1 MLQRRFSHA
10 LTRRNAMK
18 KFFLASITASL
29 LMFGAVMANGATRAT
44 LAPFPQPDAS
54 QVRHVIQ
61 LPARADEQRI
71 QVEIQVGKPLTI
83 DCNHYAFGGE
93 LVERHVP
100 GWGYDY
106 FVYGK
111 EHPLVSTEKA
121 CPPDSERSAFVQAVD
136 ANRMLRY
143 NSRMPIVIYTPSDIE
158 VRYLLWHAETEPSQA
173 ERL

>member
-1 MLQRRFSHA
+1 
-10 LTRRNAMK
+10 MK
-18 KFFLASITASL
+18 KFALTNVVASL
-29 LMFGAVMANGATRAT
+29 LGLSPIMAIGATTAT
-44 LAPFPQPDAS
+44 LSPFPLPDAG

-61 LPARADEQRI
+61 LPARADEPRI
-71 QVEIQVGKPLTI
+71 QVEIQVGKTLTI

-93 LVERHVP
+93 LIEHHVP

-106 FVYGK
+106 FSYGK
-111 EHPLVSTEKA
+111 EHPLVSTEKG

-143 NSRMPIVIYTPSDIE
+143 NSKMPIVIYTPADIE
-158 VRYLLWHAETEPSQA
+158 VRYLLWHSDAEPLQA

>member
-1 MLQRRFSHA
+1 MKMSSLA
-10 LTRRNAMK
+10 NA
-18 KFFLASITASL
+18 AVSL
-29 LMFGAVMANGATRAT
+29 LVFGSALATGAPNAS
-44 LAPFPQPDAS
+44 LAPFPQPEPG

-61 LPARADEQRI
+61 LPARPEEARL
-71 QVEIQVGKPLTI
+71 QVEIQVGKTLTI

-93 LVERHVP
+93 LIERHVP

-121 CPPDSERSAFVQAVD
+121 CLPDSERSAFVQAVD

-143 NSRMPIVIYTPSDIE
+143 NSRLPIVIYTPADID
-158 VRYLLWHAETEPSQA
+158 VRYLLWHADAEPIPA

>member
-1 MLQRRFSHA
+1 
-10 LTRRNAMK
+10 MK
-18 KFFLASITASL
+18 KSTLANAATAL
-29 LMFGAVMANGATRAT
+29 LMLGPTMASAAPNAA
-44 LAPFPQPDAS
+44 LAPFPQPEPG
-54 QVRHVIQ
+54 QIRHVIQ
-61 LPARADEQRI
+61 LPARAEEPRF
-71 QVEIQVGKPLTI
+71 QVEIQVGKTLTI

-143 NSRMPIVIYTPSDIE
+143 NSRMPIVIYTPADIE
-158 VRYLLWHAETEPSQA
+158 VRYMLWRADADPMPA

>member
-1 MLQRRFSHA
+1 M
-10 LTRRNAMK
+10 NV
-18 KFFLASITASL
+18 TASL
-29 LMFGAVMANGATRAT
+29 LMLSPVMASGATNAI
-44 LAPFPQPDAS
+44 LAPFPLPDAG

-61 LPARADEQRI
+61 VPARSDEPRI
-71 QVEIQVGKPLTI
+71 QVEIQVGKTLTI

-93 LVERHVP
+93 LVEHHVP

-106 FVYGK
+106 FAYGK

-143 NSRMPIVIYTPSDIE
+143 NSRMPIVIYTPADIE
-158 VRYLLWHAETEPSQA
+158 VRYLLWRADAEPLQA